1 MEVPTVDCQYKKF
14 SFFNILT
21 LCHALYFY
29 IEIKR
34 LQIQT
39 FPLSGINMI
48 MHKKFSCIINTRA
61 TSFKTTLIIIHCTIF
76 LKSRLLTS
84 IKFNKNSY
92 AKCNFHLMSVF
103 HCYSCH
109 GPLSYVNLSRL
120 NLKLDNPFNLQVLQ
134 CTVCCNLGKIVIINK
149 RKEKEKQ
156 NTVIKV
162 ITLNM
167 IIIIALK
174 FTICKAMMLISHSLQ
189 GDVLSCP
196 G

>member
-1 MEVPTVDCQYKKF
+1 M
-14 SFFNILT
+14 
-21 LCHALYFY
+21 
-29 IEIKR
+29 
-34 LQIQT
+34 
-39 FPLSGINMI
+39 
-48 MHKKFSCIINTRA
+48 
-61 TSFKTTLIIIHCTIF
+61 
-76 LKSRLLTS
+76 
-84 IKFNKNSY
+84 
-92 AKCNFHLMSVF
+92 
-103 HCYSCH
+103 
-109 GPLSYVNLSRL
+109 NLSRL
-120 NLKLDNPFNLQVLQ
+120 NLILDNPFNLQVLQ

-174 FTICKAMMLISHSLQ
+174 FTICKAMMLINHSLQ